1 MSRRQFRLLVL
12 AAFMI
17 GLGIRL
23 AAALARPDLHAGGDP
38 AEYWLI
44 SNYLADGQGWIEP
57 ILYKAYGVH
66 VQTAKLPP
74 LYTLLLSLCSL
85 AGFKSFL
92 AHRVWSGVLS
102 AAGVPIAAALG
113 REVAGRAVG
122 VATAVGVAL
131 YPNLWM
137 SSSIGMS
144 ETISPVLA
152 MLVLWAGYRLWREP
166 TLRRSVLLGGAIG
179 LAALARD
186 EMLVFAGLILAPAA
200 FGRRGGGRPWPVRLK
215 LFFAGAATA
224 VLVIGP
230 WVGYNLSR
238 FPRPVFITDRLGL
251 TLASAN
257 CPVSWS
263 GLSAGYW
270 SQSCALQSVGT
281 VTDETAQQAPATH
294 FALTYIG
301 DHLGSLPRVEVVR
314 LGRTFGFFRVS
325 GQMELDIHVENRP
338 ALWVWVGLWSF
349 YGLAILA
356 PFGLIRLRRAGVVT
370 FPLWAVLADVV
381 VVVLITYGETRFRAT
396 LEPVLVL
403 LAAVAFCGFLRQ
415 PVRPGEQDARE
426 SAGETERPAGAS
438 SPEQSGP
445 TSAAHSASGPPAP
458 SGS

>member
-1 MSRRQFRLLVL
+1 MSRRWFWLLVL
-12 AAFMI
+12 AAFVV
-17 GLGIRL
+17 GLGIRV
-23 AAALARPDLHAGGDP
+23 AAALARPDLHAAGDP

-44 SNYLADGQGWIEP
+44 SNYVAEGKGWIEP

-102 AAGVPIAAALG
+102 AAGVPVAAAMG
-113 REVAGRAVG
+113 REIAGRAVG

-152 MLVLWAGYRLWREP
+152 MLVVWAAYRLWREP

-200 FGRRGGGRPWPVRLK
+200 FGARRGGRPWPVRLK
-215 LFFAGAATA
+215 LFGAGAVTA

-257 CPVSWS
+257 CPISWS
-263 GLSAGYW
+263 GPYAGYW
-270 SQSCALQSVGT
+270 SQTCALQSVGN
-281 VTDETAQQAPATH
+281 VTDETAQQAPATKY
-294 FALTYIG
+294 ALTYIG
-301 DHLGSLPRVEVVR
+301 DHLGSLPRVEAVR
-314 LGRTFGFFRVS
+314 LGRTFDFSEVS
-325 GQMELDIHVENRP
+325 NQMEMDIHVENRP

-356 PFGLIRLRRAGVVT
+356 PFGLIRLRRAGVIT

-381 VVVLITYGETRFRAT
+381 VVVLVTYGETRFRAT

-403 LAAVAFCGFLRQ
+403 LAAVAICGILGR
-415 PVRPGEQDARE
+415 PVSPDERDVIG
-426 SAGETERPAGAS
+426 SAGGTDWPADAS
-438 SPEQSGP
+438 SPALSGP
-445 TSAAHSASGPPAP
+445 TSAAHSAGVPPAP

>member
-1 MSRRQFRLLVL
+1 VSRRWFWILVA
-12 AAFMI
+12 AAFLV

-23 AAALARPDLHAGGDP
+23 AATLARPDLHAAGDP

-44 SNYLADGQGWIEP
+44 SNSVASGQGWIEP
-57 ILYKAYGVH
+57 ILFKAYGLH

-85 AGFKSFL
+85 GGFKSFL
-92 AHRVWSGVLS
+92 AHRVWSAVLS
-102 AAGVPIAAALG
+102 AIGVPVAAAMG
-113 REVAGRAVG
+113 REIAGRAVG
-122 VATAVGVAL
+122 VVTACGVAL

-152 MLVLWAGYRLWREP
+152 MLVVWAGYRLWRDP
-166 TLRRSVLLGGAIG
+166 TPGQAVVLGATIG

-200 FGRRGGGRPWPVRLK
+200 FGRRGGSRPWSVRLK
-215 LFFAGAATA
+215 LLGAGVATA

-257 CPVSWS
+257 CPIAWS
-263 GLSAGYW
+263 GPYAGYW
-270 SQSCALQSVGT
+270 SQTCALQSVGG
-281 VTDETAQQAPATH
+281 VTDETAQQSPATH

-301 DHLGSLPRVEVVR
+301 DHLASLPKVEVVR
-314 LGRTFGFFRVS
+314 LGRTFAFSEVS
-325 GQMELDIHVENRP
+325 NQMELDIHVENRP

-349 YGLAILA
+349 YALVLLT

-381 VVVLITYGETRFRAT
+381 VVVLLTYGETRFRAT

-403 LAAVAFCGFLRQ
+403 LGAVAVCGFLGA
-415 PVRPGEQDARE
+415 PVRPDERDTTE
-426 SAGETERPAGAS
+426 STGGTGPPEGAS
-438 SPEQSGP
+438 SREPSGP
-445 TSAAHSASGPPAP
+445 MSAAHSGGAPPAT